1 MFNATHIEKEHSSR
15 KPNFLGSMVRFPRDH
30 WSKFCPEDAQTG
42 NASTIRTF
50 GKMKAGKKGAK
61 MKILQSQ
68 EGRIGYLVAWLLGI
82 PIPILLLV
90 FLLRGC
96 N

>member
-1 MFNATHIEKEHSSR
+1 
-15 KPNFLGSMVRFPRDH
+15 
-30 WSKFCPEDAQTG
+30 
-42 NASTIRTF
+42 
-50 GKMKAGKKGAK
+50 MKAGKKGAK